1 MTKLLPPASN
11 ASVKKVTYV
20 LFVSDL
26 MLGSETQRRQLSL
39 TIKSVLN
46 QSVDLY
52 DLLILSSKKFSQSLN
67 LIIHDCLAKLNDNI
81 YVFLDRNQFITKTKK
96 SKKSELYVEDTVFI
110 VQCQSDNY
118 SYKNAL
124 DSIKNLVQTEWVVFL
139 NNTIHVATHATYE
152 LTRTILESPSAELI
166 YGDHDQVNSKGFRSC
181 PSFKPIF
188 SLDLLYSQNYI
199 GSFFAIKTKIINIT
213 KFTNEYKYFSNF
225 TFSIILYLVEYLSEI
240 PAKPSKLRSL
250 TNKIIH
256 VPSVFHSE
264 REQSFKRVKITD
276 QCSEQFEILKLHL
289 NSLHPDVICSQIKPF
304 IFRHKWPVSE
314 TGPLVSLIIPTK
326 DGFDILK
333 ACIESV
339 INKTTYLNYEI
350 IVVDN
355 QSTDIKT
362 LNYLNN
368 IVINFNNF
376 KVIKYE
382 KKFNYSDINN
392 IAVKH
397 AKGTILGF
405 LNNDT
410 EVINPDWLT
419 EMVSHAIRPDIGCV
433 GSMHFYPD
441 NHIQHAGVIVGMHG
455 VADHAFKGLKKSS
468 RHDKSGYLNSIRNP
482 DAVTAATL
490 LVKRELFNLVGGF
503 DSEHLKIAFNDVDLC
518 LKIANR
524 GYRCLWTPF
533 AELYHYESKTRHIEK
548 SDDFSKRVEQFEHS
562 VMKKR
567 WGTDR
572 IPARDLLR
580 SFYL

>member
-1 MTKLLPPASN
+1 MTKIMPLRSIAS
-11 ASVKKVTYV
+11 AKRITYIF
-20 LFVSDL
+20 FVSEL
-26 MLGSETQRRQLSL
+26 MLSTTTQRRWVAM
-39 TIKSVLN
+39 TINSVIE
-46 QSVDLY
+46 QSIPFF
-52 DLLILSSKKFSQSLN
+52 DLLIVSSEKSSQSLTR
-67 LIIHDCLAKLNDNI
+67 LIHKCLTSADDNT
-81 YVFLDRNQFITKTKK
+81 YVFSDSEGYIFNVSAST
-96 SKKSELYVEDTVFI
+96 KSEHRFEENFFI
-110 VQCQSDNY
+110 GQCKSDNDQY
-118 SYKNAL
+118 QSVL
-124 DSIKNLVQTEWVVFL
+124 DSIKNIVQTEWIVFL
-139 NNTIHVATHATYE
+139 NNTIQIASHATYE
-152 LTRTILESPSAELI
+152 LTRAILENSAAEMI
-166 YGDHDQVNSKGFRSC
+166 YGDHDQVNSKGVRSS

-199 GSFFAIKTKIINIT
+199 GNFFAIKTKIINIY
-213 KFTNEYKYFSNF
+213 KFKIDYEYYFNF
-225 TFSIILYLVEYLSEI
+225 TFSIILYLVEYLSQS
-240 PAKPSKLRSL
+240 PGKSSKLRRL
-250 TNKIIH
+250 TSKIIH
-256 VPSVFHSE
+256 IPSVLHSE
-264 REQSFKRVKITD
+264 RKQKPLQIDVSDQS
-276 QCSEQFEILKLHL
+276 SEQLEILLTHINYLYL
-289 NSLHPDVICSQIKPF
+289 NVICTQIKPF
-304 IFRHKWPVSE
+304 VFRHKWPVAE
-314 TGPLVSLIIPTK
+314 TEPLVSLIIPTK
-326 DGFDILK
+326 DGFHILK

-339 INKTTYLNYEI
+339 IKKTTYLNYEI

-362 LNYLNN
+362 INYLNKL
-368 IVINFNNF
+368 VSDFNNI
-376 KVIKYE
+376 KVIKYD

-392 IAVKH
+392 IAVKY
-397 AKGTILGF
+397 AKGSVLGF

-419 EMVSHAIRPDIGCV
+419 EMLSHAVRPDIGCV
-433 GSMHFYPD
+433 GAMHFYPD

-518 LKIANR
+518 LKIANH

-533 AELYHYESKTRHIEK
+533 AELYHYESKSRHTEK
-548 SDDFSKRVEQFEHS
+548 SDDFSKRVERFEHS